1 MCLAAADLVATL
13 AHFASPPEP
22 ERDHRDHQDNRDG
35 ADGPRRSP
43 SRLGRLARQG
53 VRRETGDGLLVSH
66 VSRLMSHAPARVSR
80 LTPPLASRVSRLT
93 TDP

>member
-35 ADGPRRSP
+35 ADGPKGATSRPRAESTGIARDVDSSLERR
-43 SRLGRLARQG
+43 
-53 VRRETGDGLLVSH
+53 
-66 VSRLMSHAPARVSR
+66 
-80 LTPPLASRVSRLT
+80 
-93 TDP
+93 

>member
-35 ADGPRRSP
+35 AGGPRRPIRSP
-43 SRLGRLARQG
+43 GGPLGLQAPSSLPHQVGDDALFGREREREIERGDAEEGRLGRA
-53 VRRETGDGLLVSH
+53 
-66 VSRLMSHAPARVSR
+66 
-80 LTPPLASRVSRLT
+80 
-93 TDP
+93 